1 MYILQAILDLL
12 LVRCWFLLYSLSKKR
27 KENENE
33 FKEYFVVIVTNTY
46 FSLVLKKNCKEKQI
60 KNTNRFSQFEN

>member
-46 FSLVLKKNCKEKQI
+46 FSLVRKKNCKEKPI

>member
-46 FSLVLKKNCKEKQI
+46 FSLVRKKNCKEKQI